1 MRRGA
6 SGWGLWRAGPRH
18 KALAGRAARQA
29 DSAIRKKSK
38 NMFKESESIEFKKST
53 AELKEAVVSIST
65 ILNKHGRGEVYFG
78 IKDDG
83 VVIGQT
89 VGRST
94 IKEVTQAIVDNLE
107 PKIYPKIE
115 ERKIEGKHCI
125 VVEFHG
131 LNSPYFAYG
140 RAYMR
145 VGESDK
151 QLSAQEIENQIVRKK
166 RLLWESEISD
176 KKLKDINTVAV
187 KEYMRKANAAK
198 RINFKYT
205 NVKQTLKKLGLLHG
219 EKLTKAA
226 EVLFCDDNPME
237 IQAAVFAGTDKITF
251 LDIRKF
257 KGNIFNL
264 REQAEAYVK
273 EHIKWRADMS
283 ESRRKEIPEIP
294 VRAFS
299 EAIGNSLCHRDYS
312 NPKGNEV
319 AVFKDR
325 VEIYNPGL
333 FPEEL
338 APEDF
343 IKGEGYSILRNPLIA
358 ETLYKSEDIEKWA
371 SGLKRIYEEC
381 EANQVKVEF
390 KRVKTGFVV
399 SFHRPKWEEGE
410 GINEGVNEG
419 VNSLIEHIRSNPGQ
433 RVPHFEKALKVP
445 QKTLERWINKLRRE
459 DKIEFKGS
467 PKSGGYWIKS

>member
-1 MRRGA
+1 M
-6 SGWGLWRAGPRH
+6 
-18 KALAGRAARQA
+18 
-29 DSAIRKKSK
+29 
-38 NMFKESESIEFKKST
+38 KESETIEFKKST
-53 AELKEAVVSIST
+53 AELREAVASISA
-65 ILNKHGRGEVYFG
+65 ILNKRGQGEVYFG

-83 VVIGQT
+83 TVVGQAIG
-89 VGRST
+89 RNT
-94 IKEVTQAIVDNLE
+94 IKEVTQTIEDNLE

-115 ERKIEGKHCI
+115 ERTIEGKHCI
-125 VVEFHG
+125 TVEFHG

-151 QLSAQEIENQIVRKK
+151 QLSVQEIENQIVRRKK
-166 RLLWESEISD
+166 LLWENEVSD
-176 KKLKDINTVAV
+176 KKLKDVNTAAV
-187 KEYMRKANAAK
+187 RDYMRKANAAN

-205 NVKQTLKKLGLLHG
+205 NIKQTLKKLSLLHG

-226 EVLFCDDNPME
+226 EVLFCNDNSME

-264 REQAEAYVK
+264 REQGEAYIK
-273 EHIKWRADMS
+273 EHIQWRADMS

-325 VEIYNPGL
+325 VDIYNPGT
-333 FPEEL
+333 FPDEL
-338 APEDF
+338 DPQDF
-343 IKGEGYSILRNPLIA
+343 FKGDGYSILRNPMIA
-358 ETLYKSEDIEKWA
+358 ETMYKSEDIEKWA
-371 SGLKRIYEEC
+371 SGLKRIYDEC
-381 EANQVKVEF
+381 EANHVKVEF

-399 SFHRPKWEEGE
+399 SFYRPKWEEGE
-410 GINEGVNEG
+410 GGNEGVFEG
-419 VNSLIEHIRSNPGQ
+419 VNSLVEHIRLSPGQ
-433 RVPHFEKALKVP
+433 RVPHFEKALNVP
-445 QKTLERWINKLRRE
+445 KKTLERWLKKLKEE
-459 DKIEFKGS
+459 DKVKFKGS
-467 PKSGGYWIKS
+467 PKSGGYWIKKQGGV